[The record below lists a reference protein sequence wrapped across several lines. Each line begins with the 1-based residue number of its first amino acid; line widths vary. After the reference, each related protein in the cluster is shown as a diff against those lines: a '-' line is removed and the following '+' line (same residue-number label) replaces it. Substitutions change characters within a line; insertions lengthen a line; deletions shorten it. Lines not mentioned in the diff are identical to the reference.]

1 MTILDTDYYVN
12 SSIDTQKIIQQIV
25 NTFDDFREI
34 SDEGCQDFI
43 CNLNMFGIVNHTD
56 FIESELKRYDVGYNA
71 TEEFARDYCFE
82 HYSNNE
88 VLEIIGQYVHWE
100 KYFDE
105 ELAVEFDKFQ
115 FGNYIYFGKLI

>member
-43 CNLNMFGIVNHTD
+43 YNLNMFGIVNHTD
-56 FIESELKRYDVGYNA
+56 FIESAVKRYDVGYNA
-71 TEEFARDYCFE
+71 VEEFCRDHCYA

-88 VLEIIGQYVHWE
+88 VLEIIGQYVHWQN
-100 KYFDE
+100 YFDE
-105 ELAVEFDKFQ
+105 QLADEFDKFQ
-115 FGNYIYFGKLI
+115 FGNYVYFGKLI